1 MVWFIIMNAGRVAF
15 CRRSFRWAAS
25 SRAVVWFA
33 ATLAATAPALTL
45 DVPRLP
51 LPAFADREASADA
64 AVPESAARDLRRF
77 RLELSFDATP
87 SNNVQVAFGRDS
99 EPADGRLAA
108 EETAF
113 IIGWDGGEWFLRPA
127 GLKERFVHA
136 PADGQTARRR
146 TLTAAIRSANAT
158 SGPSRGSSTGAGS
171 GKCGRV

>member
-45 DVPRLP
+45 NVPRLP
-51 LPAFADREASADA
+51 SPAFADREVSGDASIPAG
-64 AVPESAARDLRRF
+64 ARGNLRRF

-87 SNNVQVAFGRDS
+87 SNNVHAAFGRDA
-99 EPADGRLAA
+99 EPLDGALAA

-113 IIGWDGGEWFLRPA
+113 IIGWDGGAWFLRPA

-136 PADGQTARRR
+136 PADGPTPRAERARARQPWCC
-146 TLTAAIRSANAT
+146 RSSQSVLVA
-158 SGPSRGSSTGAGS
+158 PSVCMTGT
-171 GKCGRV
+171 R